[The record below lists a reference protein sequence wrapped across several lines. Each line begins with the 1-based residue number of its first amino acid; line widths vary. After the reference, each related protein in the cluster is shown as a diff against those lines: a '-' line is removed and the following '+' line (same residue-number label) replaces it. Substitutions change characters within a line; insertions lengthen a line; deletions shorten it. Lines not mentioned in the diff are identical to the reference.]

1 VKKFDPLPTDI
12 NLLSPPTAIPKEDV
26 WSFAE
31 MIESEGPMIFWETV
45 TMWDWMELSGG
56 DPETPDKE
64 LLLHNLARLHDHFT
78 DESIEDNER
87 SMAVILK
94 VTLPTEN
101 EKRRLQQ
108 KYGYDESPWGD
119 HQ

>member
-1 VKKFDPLPTDI
+1 MKKFDHLPTDI

-26 WSFAE
+26 LSFAE
-31 MIESEGPMIFWETV
+31 LIESEGPMIFWETV
-45 TMWDWMELSGG
+45 TMWDWMELSG
-56 DPETPDKE
+56 DSDTPDKE

-78 DESIEDNER
+78 DDSTEDNKR

-94 VTLPTEN
+94 VTLPTEGA
-101 EKRRLQQ
+101 KQRLQQ

-119 HQ
+119 QQ